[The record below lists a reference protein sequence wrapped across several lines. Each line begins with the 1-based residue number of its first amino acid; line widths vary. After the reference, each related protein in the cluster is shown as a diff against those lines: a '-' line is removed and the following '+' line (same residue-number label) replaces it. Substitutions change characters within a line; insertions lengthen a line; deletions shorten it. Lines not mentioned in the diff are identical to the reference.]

1 MNINY
6 VYLEPRMT
14 KNIFL
19 MLLHFVSDVVRD
31 TDTSGSAVLTA
42 TATNS
47 NSGDDELDPNRKT
60 LLEFKKAV
68 QEEQK
73 TGDKRIE
80 EINTQLDSIK
90 KQIDEERTQLDDFR
104 AKLKQVNEEKDI
116 EYPKFVQLRE
126 GLMQAKNQMKILDDK
141 VGPVA
146 AKLRKER
153 SDMHNLQ
160 KALEQIERDIQT
172 KKLSKDEER
181 KLVARSK
188 EIATKLHTLKVI
200 HKKEDQ
206 YRTIS
211 TQYDQL
217 RDQVRRIFKL
227 KEEYGTKIGKLKESL
242 DNLINLREGLY
253 EERRQV
259 IHTVREAAA
268 KLEMIETQL
277 NAIAFKKSRMQAAEY
292 RHKRQKETGE
302 RRAARQEAM
311 QERAKRD
318 KEYQERRNALKEVA
332 LKKMT
337 TGKKLTFDE
346 MKLIFGDATS
356 D

>member
-1 MNINY
+1 MLITY
-6 VYLEPRMT
+6 TLSLKMT

-19 MLLHFVSDVVRD
+19 MLLHSVSDVVRD
-31 TDTSGSAVLTA
+31 SDSGGGAILTA

-47 NSGDDELDPNRKT
+47 NSGDDDLDPNRKT
-60 LLEFKKAV
+60 LLEFKEAV

-80 EINTQLDSIK
+80 EINNKLDSIK
-90 KQIDEERTQLDDFR
+90 KQIDGERTQLDDLR
-104 AKLKQVNEEKDI
+104 VKLKQVNEEKDN

-126 GLMQAKNQMKILDDK
+126 SLMQAKNQMKSLDDK

-181 KLVARSK
+181 KLVARTK

-211 TQYDQL
+211 AQYD
-217 RDQVRRIFKL
+217 
-227 KEEYGTKIGKLKESL
+227 KLKESL

-268 KLEMIETQL
+268 KLEMIDTQL

-311 QERAKRD
+311 QERVKRD

-332 LKKMT
+332 LKKMS

-346 MKLIFGDATS
+346 MKLIFGDAGS

>member
-1 MNINY
+1 MLITFTQG
-6 VYLEPRMT
+6 LRMT

-19 MLLHFVSDVVRD
+19 MLLHSVSDVVRD
-31 TDTSGSAVLTA
+31 SDSGGSAILTA
-42 TATNS
+42 TAPNS
-47 NSGDDELDPNRKT
+47 NSGGDELDPNRKT
-60 LLEFKKAV
+60 LLEFKRAV

-80 EINTQLDSIK
+80 EINIKLDDVK
-90 KQIDEERTQLDDFR
+90 KQIDEQRTQLDDYR
-104 AKLKQVNEEKDI
+104 SKLKQVNEEKDI
-116 EYPKFVQLRE
+116 EYPKFIELRE
-126 GLMQAKNQMKILDDK
+126 SLIDAKNQMKSLDDK

-146 AKLRKER
+146 AKLRRER

-160 KALEQIERDIQT
+160 KALNQIERDIQT
-172 KKLSKDEER
+172 KKLSKEEER
-181 KLVARSK
+181 KLVARSR
-188 EIATKLHTLKVI
+188 EIATKLHTLKMI

-217 RDQVRRIFKL
+217 KDQVKRIFKL
-227 KEEYGTKIGKLKESL
+227 KEEYGTKIGRLKESL

-259 IHTVREAAA
+259 IHIVREAAA

-277 NAIAFKKSRMQAAEY
+277 NAIAFKKSRVQAAEY
-292 RHKRQKETGE
+292 RNKKHKEMGE

-318 KEYQERRNALKEVA
+318 KEYQERRDALKEVA

-337 TGKKLTFDE
+337 SGKKLTFDE
-346 MKLIFGDATS
+346 MKLIFGDAGS

>member
-1 MNINY
+1 
-6 VYLEPRMT
+6 MT

-19 MLLHFVSDVVRD
+19 IFLHSVSDVVLD
-31 TDTSGSAVLTA
+31 SDSGGSAILTA

-47 NSGDDELDPNRKT
+47 NSGDDDLDPNHKT
-60 LLEFKKAV
+60 LLEFKRVV
-68 QEEQK
+68 QEEQN

-80 EINTQLDSIK
+80 EINNKLDSIK
-90 KQIDEERTQLDDFR
+90 KQIDEERAQLDDFR
-104 AKLKQVNEEKDI
+104 SKLKQVNEEKDI
-116 EYPKFVQLRE
+116 EYPKFVELRE
-126 GLMQAKNQMKILDDK
+126 SLMEAKNQMKSLDDK

-188 EIATKLHTLKVI
+188 EIATKLHTLKMI
-200 HKKEDQ
+200 HRKEDH

-211 TQYDQL
+211 AQYDQL
-217 RDQVRRIFKL
+217 KDQVKRIFKL

-242 DNLINLREGLY
+242 DNLINIREGLY

-277 NAIAFKKSRMQAAEY
+277 NAIAFKRSRMQAAEY
-292 RHKRQKETGE
+292 RHKKQKEMGE
-302 RRAARQEAM
+302 RRAARQEAI

-318 KEYQERRNALKEVA
+318 KEYQERRNALKEAA

-346 MKLIFGDATS
+346 MKLIFGDAGS

>member
-1 MNINY
+1 MLITY
-6 VYLEPRMT
+6 TLSLKMT

-19 MLLHFVSDVVRD
+19 MLLHSVSDVVRD
-31 TDTSGSAVLTA
+31 SDSGGGAILTA

-47 NSGDDELDPNRKT
+47 NSGNDDLDPNRKT
-60 LLEFKKAV
+60 LLEFKGAV

-80 EINTQLDSIK
+80 EINNKLDSIK

-104 AKLKQVNEEKDI
+104 SKLKQVNGEKDI
-116 EYPKFVQLRE
+116 DYPKFVQLRE
-126 GLMQAKNQMKILDDK
+126 SLMEAKNQMKSLDDK

-188 EIATKLHTLKVI
+188 EIATKLHTLKMI

-211 TQYDQL
+211 AQYDQIKD
-217 RDQVRRIFKL
+217 RVKRIFKL

-311 QERAKRD
+311 QERVKRD

-332 LKKMT
+332 LKKMS

-346 MKLIFGDATS
+346 MKLIFGDAGS

>member
-1 MNINY
+1 MLITFTQG
-6 VYLEPRMT
+6 LRMT

-19 MLLHFVSDVVRD
+19 MLLHSVSDVVRD
-31 TDTSGSAVLTA
+31 SDSGGSAILTA

-60 LLEFKKAV
+60 LLEFKRAV

-80 EINTQLDSIK
+80 EINNKLDGVK
-90 KQIDEERTQLDDFR
+90 KQIDEQRTQLDDYR
-104 AKLKQVNEEKDI
+104 SKLKQVNEEKDI
-116 EYPKFVQLRE
+116 EYPKFIELRE
-126 GLMQAKNQMKILDDK
+126 SLIDAKNQMKSLDDK

-188 EIATKLHTLKVI
+188 EIATKLHTLKMI

-211 TQYDQL
+211 AQYDQL
-217 RDQVRRIFKL
+217 KDQVKRIFKL
-227 KEEYGTKIGKLKESL
+227 KEEYGPKIGKLKESL

-277 NAIAFKKSRMQAAEY
+277 NAIAFKKSRMQASEY
-292 RHKRQKETGE
+292 RHKKQKEMGE
-302 RRAARQEAM
+302 KRAARQEAI

-318 KEYQERRNALKEVA
+318 KEYQERRNALKEMA

-346 MKLIFGDATS
+346 MKLIFGDAGS

>member
-1 MNINY
+1 
-6 VYLEPRMT
+6 
-14 KNIFL
+14 
-19 MLLHFVSDVVRD
+19 MLLHSVSDVVRD
-31 TDTSGSAVLTA
+31 SESGGSAILTA

-47 NSGDDELDPNRKT
+47 NSGDDDLDPNLKT
-60 LLEFKKAV
+60 LLEFKRAV

-80 EINTQLDSIK
+80 EINNKLDSIK
-90 KQIDEERTQLDDFR
+90 KQIDDERAQLDDFR
-104 AKLKQVNEEKDI
+104 SKLKQVNEEKDI
-116 EYPKFVQLRE
+116 GYPKFVELRE
-126 GLMQAKNQMKILDDK
+126 SLMEAKNQMKSLDDK

-153 SDMHNLQ
+153 SDMRNLQ

-181 KLVARSK
+181 KLVGRSK
-188 EIATKLHTLKVI
+188 EIATKLHTLKMI

-211 TQYDQL
+211 AQYDQL
-217 RDQVRRIFKL
+217 KDQVKRIFKL

-292 RHKRQKETGE
+292 RHKKQKETGE
-302 RRAARQEAM
+302 RRAARQEAI

-346 MKLIFGDATS
+346 MKLIFGDAGS

>member
-1 MNINY
+1 
-6 VYLEPRMT
+6 VVLD
-14 KNIFL
+14 
-19 MLLHFVSDVVRD
+19 SDGG
-31 TDTSGSAVLTA
+31 GSAILTA
-42 TATNS
+42 TATNG
-47 NSGDDELDPNRKT
+47 NSGDTLDPNLRT
-60 LLEFKKAV
+60 LLEFKRAV

-73 TGDKRIE
+73 IGEKRIE
-80 EINTQLDSIK
+80 EINSNLESVK
-90 KQIDEERTQLDDFR
+90 KQIDEERTELDDLR

-116 EYPKFVQLRE
+116 EYPKFVELRNNLIE
-126 GLMQAKNQMKILDDK
+126 AKNQMKSLDDK
-141 VGPVA
+141 VGPLA

-160 KALEQIERDIQT
+160 KTLEQIERDIQT

-188 EIATKLHTLKVI
+188 EIATKLHTLKMM

-206 YRTIS
+206 YRTMS
-211 TQYDQL
+211 AQYDHL
-217 RDQVRRIFKL
+217 KEQVKRIFKL
-227 KEEYGTKIGKLKESL
+227 KEEYGSKIGKLKESL
-242 DNLINLREGLY
+242 DNLINLRESLY
-253 EERRQV
+253 EERRKI

-292 RHKRQKETGE
+292 RQKKQKETVE
-302 RRAARQEAM
+302 RRVARQEAM

-332 LKKMT
+332 LKKMSS
-337 TGKKLTFDE
+337 GKKLTFDE
-346 MKLIFGDATS
+346 MKLIFGDAGS

>member
-1 MNINY
+1 
-6 VYLEPRMT
+6 MT

-19 MLLHFVSDVVRD
+19 MLLHSVSDVVRD
-31 TDTSGSAVLTA
+31 SDSGGSAILTA

-47 NSGDDELDPNRKT
+47 NSGGDELDPNRKT
-60 LLEFKKAV
+60 LLEFKRAV

-80 EINTQLDSIK
+80 EINNKLDGVK
-90 KQIDEERTQLDDFR
+90 KQIDEQRTQLDDYR
-104 AKLKQVNEEKDI
+104 SKLKQVNEEKDI
-116 EYPKFVQLRE
+116 EYPKFIELRE
-126 GLMQAKNQMKILDDK
+126 SLIDAKNQMKSLDDK

-146 AKLRKER
+146 AKLRRER

-160 KALEQIERDIQT
+160 KALNQIERDIQT
-172 KKLSKDEER
+172 KKLSKEEER
-181 KLVARSK
+181 KLVARSR
-188 EIATKLHTLKVI
+188 EIATKLHTLKLI

-217 RDQVRRIFKL
+217 KDQVKSIFKL
-227 KEEYGTKIGKLKESL
+227 KEEYGTKIGRLKESL

-259 IHTVREAAA
+259 IHIVREAAA

-277 NAIAFKKSRMQAAEY
+277 NAIAFKKSRVQAAEY
-292 RHKRQKETGE
+292 RNKKHKEMGE

-318 KEYQERRNALKEVA
+318 KEYQERRDALKEVA

-337 TGKKLTFDE
+337 SGKKLTFDE
-346 MKLIFGDATS
+346 MKLIFGDAGS

>member
-1 MNINY
+1 
-6 VYLEPRMT
+6 
-14 KNIFL
+14 
-19 MLLHFVSDVVRD
+19 MLLHSVSDVVRD
-31 TDTSGSAVLTA
+31 SDSGGSAILTA

-47 NSGDDELDPNRKT
+47 NSGDDDLDPNRKT
-60 LLEFKKAV
+60 LLEFKRAV

-80 EINTQLDSIK
+80 EINNKLDTIK
-90 KQIDEERTQLDDFR
+90 KQIDEERAQLDDFR
-104 AKLKQVNEEKDI
+104 SKLRQVNEEKDI
-116 EYPKFVQLRE
+116 EYPKFVELRE
-126 GLMQAKNQMKILDDK
+126 NLMEAKNQMKSLDDK

-153 SDMHNLQ
+153 SDMYNLQ

-172 KKLSKDEER
+172 KKLSKEEER

-188 EIATKLHTLKVI
+188 EIATKLHTLKMI

-211 TQYDQL
+211 AQYDQL
-217 RDQVRRIFKL
+217 KDQVKRIFKL
-227 KEEYGTKIGKLKESL
+227 KEEYGSRIGKLKESL
-242 DNLINLREGLY
+242 DNLINLRETLY

-259 IHTVREAAA
+259 IHTVREASA

-292 RHKRQKETGE
+292 RHKKQKEMGE
-302 RRAARQEAM
+302 RRVARQEAI

-318 KEYQERRNALKEVA
+318 KEYQERRNSLKEMA

-346 MKLIFGDATS
+346 MKLIFGDAGS

>member
-1 MNINY
+1 
-6 VYLEPRMT
+6 MT

-19 MLLHFVSDVVRD
+19 MLLHSVSDVVRD
-31 TDTSGSAVLTA
+31 SDSGGSAILTA

-47 NSGDDELDPNRKT
+47 NSGDDLDPNRKT
-60 LLEFKKAV
+60 LLEFKRAV

-80 EINTQLDSIK
+80 EINNKLDSIK
-90 KQIDEERTQLDDFR
+90 KQIDEERAQLDDFR
-104 AKLKQVNEEKDI
+104 SKLKQVNEEKDI
-116 EYPKFVQLRE
+116 EYPKFVELRE
-126 GLMQAKNQMKILDDK
+126 SLMEAKNQMKSLDDK
-141 VGPVA
+141 VGPLA

-188 EIATKLHTLKVI
+188 EIATKLHTLKMI
-200 HKKEDQ
+200 HKKEDH

-211 TQYDQL
+211 SQYDEL
-217 RDQVRRIFKL
+217 KDQVRRIFKL

-302 RRAARQEAM
+302 RRAARQEAI

-332 LKKMT
+332 VKKMT

-346 MKLIFGDATS
+346 MKLIFGDAGS